1 MTSEKQHKN
10 SDNMGRLFQVLV
22 TGFKGEKMT
31 IDLCNTEEQM
41 KTMTVEQLRHKIAAK
56 LPTSTDM
63 DNIRLIFADEHL
75 DDDTKLL
82 SDYGVQH
89 MSVIQITIRVDGGLT
104 V

>member
-1 MTSEKQHKN
+1 MRKCVVFRPETLVSFKLHTTGHVLCVNFKN
-10 SDNMGRLFQVLV
+10 LWEQCYV
-22 TGFKGEKMT
+22 TVSLYM
-31 IDLCNTEEQM
+31 C
-41 KTMTVEQLRHKIAAK
+41 
-56 LPTSTDM
+56 SDM